1 MLARDTYCSFCGTK
15 YADLT
20 YPRTC
25 AGCKTQVW
33 ANPIP
38 VCVALVPIE
47 TVEGTGL
54 LTIRRAIP
62 PEIGPGAGQPRLAPA
77 LALVGGFLEEHESW
91 QTGCAREVREETGIV
106 IDPAQLTPFWYASST
121 PRPNRVMLFAIATPL
136 RADALPPF
144 TPNRET
150 SSRGIVL
157 GAGGLADVFAFSTH
171 IEAATRFFAE
181 RGIDRPHGFREL

>member
-1 MLARDTYCSFCGTK
+1 MNLTRDTYCSFCGTK

-25 AGCKTQVW
+25 PGCKTQIW

-47 TVEGTGL
+47 TAEGLGL

-62 PEIGPGAGQPRLAPA
+62 PQIGK

-91 QTGCAREVREETGIV
+91 QIGCAREVREETGIV
-106 IDPAQLTPFWYASST
+106 IDPEGLSPFWYASST
-121 PRPNRVMLFAIATPL
+121 PRPNRVMLFAVAPSL
-136 RADALPPF
+136 HVDALPPF
-144 TPNRET
+144 TPDSET
-150 SSRGIVL
+150 SARGIVF
-157 GAGGLADVFAFSTH
+157 GAHGLVDDFAFSTH

>member
-1 MLARDTYCSFCGTK
+1 MLSRDTYCSFCGTK
-15 YADLT
+15 YTELR

-47 TVEGTGL
+47 TAEGTGL

-62 PEIGPGAGQPRLAPA
+62 PEIGK

-91 QTGCAREVREETGIV
+91 QTGCAREVREETGIE
-106 IDPAQLTPFWYASST
+106 IDPAGLAPFWYASST
-121 PRPNRVMLFAIATPL
+121 PRPNRVMLFATAKPL
-136 RADALPPF
+136 RSDALPPF
-144 TPNRET
+144 TPDSET
-150 SSRGIVL
+150 SGRGIVL
-157 GAGGLADVFAFSTH
+157 GPGGLSDVFAFSTH
-171 IEAATRFFAE
+171 IEAATRFFSE
-181 RGIDRPHGFREL
+181 RGIDWPHDFREL